1 MGMAVVAAG
10 ITLILVMRIGM
21 ANDTIK
27 HRKIA
32 RCGVTIHTLIPFIFM
47 LAAINWK
54 ILLVMVKAGWLP
66 GGFRMTLFTGGRIPR

>member
-1 MGMAVVAAG
+1 MAVVAAG

-32 RCGVTIHTLIPFIFM
+32 RCGMTIHTLIPFIFM
-47 LAAINWK
+47 LAAIDWK
-54 ILLVMVKAGWLP
+54 ILLIMVKTGRLP
-66 GGFRMTLFTGGRIPR
+66 SRLRMTFFTGSRIPR